1 MSREVDLKKIE
12 LKVFANC
19 CQGCKKKV
27 KRALGRI
34 EGVLKLDIDP
44 LQPKVTVLG
53 NVNPQILIKRLS
65 KVGKHA
71 ELCWHEE
78 FEAEKKEAGKE
89 AITKEKE
96 KQNKEHRGKKQVD
109 SGDIKIEK
117 TKEIKEGG
125 NGGKNQQDPIKENK
139 DPKSNMT
146 GNNFS
151 LPQDMK
157 KENPLV
163 PHPKVDFNVQPQ
175 VDFSVHPSM
184 HPHGN
189 IKFHPQYCYIAHPYA
204 VAVPYYTIP
213 SYPAPPIEE
222 YYQVHRSSFQPPFQR
237 PAERVGDY
245 FSDENTTGCHVM

>member
-12 LKVFANC
+12 LKVSANC

-34 EGVLKLDIDP
+34 EGVLKMDIDP

-71 ELCWHEE
+71 ELCRHEDL
-78 FEAEKKEAGKE
+78 EAEKKEAGKE
-89 AITKEKE
+89 AITKERE
-96 KQNKEHRGKKQVD
+96 KQNNEHRGKEQVD

-117 TKEIKEGG
+117 NKEIKGGG
-125 NGGKNQQDPIKENK
+125 NGGKTIKENK
-139 DPKSNMT
+139 DSKSNVT
-146 GNNFS
+146 ENNFS

-157 KENPLV
+157 KENPLM
-163 PHPKVDFNVQPQ
+163 PHPEVEFNVQPQ
-175 VDFSVHPSM
+175 VNFSVHPSM
-184 HPHGN
+184 HPHSN

-213 SYPAPPIEE
+213 SYPASPVEE
-222 YYQVHRSSFQPPFQR
+222 YYHVHSSSFQPPFQR

-245 FSDENTTGCHVM
+245 FSDENAMGCQVM